1 MERLFLLIRIKK
13 IPIIKNK
20 IICIEAADPGYD
32 WIFSKK
38 IKGLIT
44 KYGGANSHMAIRCA
58 ELGIPAAIGCGD
70 QPIDR
75 IKKSKYCIIDCLK
88 EELFPDRMS
97 K

>member
-1 MERLFLLIRIKK
+1 
-13 IPIIKNK
+13 
-20 IICIEAADPGYD
+20 
-32 WIFSKK
+32 
-38 IKGLIT
+38 
-44 KYGGANSHMAIRCA
+44 MAIRCA

-97 K
+97 KWKLEYRVELIKKKAMRN